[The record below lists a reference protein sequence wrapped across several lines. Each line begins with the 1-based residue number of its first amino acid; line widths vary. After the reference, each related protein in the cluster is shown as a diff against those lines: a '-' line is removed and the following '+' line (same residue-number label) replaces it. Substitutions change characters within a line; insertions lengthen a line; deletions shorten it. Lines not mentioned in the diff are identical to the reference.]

1 MLELLGGL
9 LLFVLAF
16 FLLLAWVGYR
26 VARKVMRAARGF
38 ADNFTP
44 PEMKR
49 ATPSVHDPRWNGL
62 ASHLDWRQK
71 EAAWTA
77 QQQIEALL
85 AERGSGALTQEEAQL
100 MIACERRV
108 PEMLDTC
115 LDRCASALPGERCDY
130 AGATLE
136 RLARIG
142 AEAEAARAAIRSR
155 DDGRLTTMHRYF
167 DTVATKE

>member
-9 LLFVLAF
+9 LLVVLAF
-16 FLLLAWVGYR
+16 FLVMAWVGYR
-26 VARKVMRAARGF
+26 VAKKVVRAARGF
-38 ADNFTP
+38 AQNLSP
-44 PEMKR
+44 PGMR
-49 ATPSVHDPRWNGL
+49 HAATAHDPRWNGL
-62 ASHLDWRQK
+62 ATHLDRQQK
-71 EAAWTA
+71 EAAWVA
-77 QQQIEALL
+77 HQQIGALL

-108 PEMLDTC
+108 PELLDTC
-115 LDRCASALPGERCDY
+115 LDRCASALPGERCEY

-142 AEAEAARAAIRSR
+142 QEAEAARVAIRSR

-167 DTVATKE
+167 DAVATKE